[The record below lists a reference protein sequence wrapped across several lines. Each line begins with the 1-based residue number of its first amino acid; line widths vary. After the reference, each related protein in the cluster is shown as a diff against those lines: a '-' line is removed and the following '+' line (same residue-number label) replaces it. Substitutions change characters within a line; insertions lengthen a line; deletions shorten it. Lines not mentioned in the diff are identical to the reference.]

1 MGAEKIWGVMHGLK
15 PILVMLMVQVGFAGV
30 NVFYKLAAADGMN
43 LRVLLAYRFLFAAA
57 FIVPLAFFLERGTLS
72 QNLYLESLAF
82 TSATFASAL
91 GNLVPAIT
99 YILAISCRLEKL
111 TLRSLPGKAKVAGTV
126 IGIGGAMMMTLYKGV
141 EIKLCSTNSH
151 ILKHGQTIRHSR
163 DGNRILGALLSIG
176 SSLSYASWLI
186 LQAKMGEKYPPY
198 SSTAL
203 MTVMGSIQAV
213 VFALSI
219 ERDWKQWKLGWN
231 IRLLSVSYLVRVMM
245 ALIAWCVRLRGPLFV
260 SIFNPLA
267 LILVAIAGAF
277 ILDEKLFLGS
287 VLGALLIICGLY
299 MVLWGKGKETKRAN
313 KLMPSN
319 DTQEIEIITSTTNHV
334 IDDQRKGNNVS
345 ILTRAPASQ
354 LS

>member
-1 MGAEKIWGVMHGLK
+1 
-15 PILVMLMVQVGFAGV
+15 MLRVDENMQSHKKGWI
-30 NVFYKLAAADGMN
+30 KLADGI
-43 LRVLLAYRFLFAAA
+43 LSSKQLKK
-57 FIVPLAFFLERGTLS
+57 GTLS

-82 TSATFASAL
+82 TSATFASTL

-99 YILAISCRLEKL
+99 YILAVSCRLEKL
-111 TLRSLPGKAKVAGTV
+111 ALRSLPGKAKVAGTV

-141 EIKLCSTNSH
+141 EIKLCSNNSH
-151 ILKHGQTIRHSR
+151 ILKHGQTVRHSR
-163 DGNRILGALLSIG
+163 DGNRVLGALLFVG

-186 LQAKMGEKYPPY
+186 LQAKMGEK
-198 SSTAL
+198 
-203 MTVMGSIQAV
+203 
-213 VFALSI
+213 
-219 ERDWKQWKLGWN
+219 
-231 IRLLSVSYLVRVMM
+231 LLSVSYLGIVGPGLMM

-319 DTQEIEIITSTTNHV
+319 DTQEIEIITSTTDHV
-334 IDDQRKGNNVS
+334 NDDQRKGNTLS

-354 LS
+354 RS